1 MGVVTSRLCLVAAV
15 VVIVSSPTFGQKSA
29 PVLERVARSLPES
42 GETWKLVDKDSRT
55 HNDGSAQ
62 ASFRW
67 NNGATQVSAT
77 VIIHSRLAAAKKAFE
92 PIDQNDPH
100 EDFVIPGIGDKAYL
114 WPPKVEKDGA
124 WNLRFRKGKVE
135 VWMSGASEE
144 VLKRCA
150 RYVAASIAPASGS
163 GLKY

>member
-1 MGVVTSRLCLVAAV
+1 M
-15 VVIVSSPTFGQKSA
+15 SSPAVAQKAA
-29 PVLERVARSLPES
+29 PILERVARSLPES
-42 GETWKLVDKDSRT
+42 GESWRLVDKESQI

-67 NNGATQVSAT
+67 NDGSKHLSAT
-77 VIIHSRLAAAKKAFE
+77 VIIHRRLYTAKKAFE
-92 PIDQNDPH
+92 PNDRNDSH

-124 WNLRFRKGKVE
+124 YNLRFRKGKVE

-150 RYVAASIAPASGS
+150 RYVAASIAQTSGS
-163 GLKY
+163 GLK